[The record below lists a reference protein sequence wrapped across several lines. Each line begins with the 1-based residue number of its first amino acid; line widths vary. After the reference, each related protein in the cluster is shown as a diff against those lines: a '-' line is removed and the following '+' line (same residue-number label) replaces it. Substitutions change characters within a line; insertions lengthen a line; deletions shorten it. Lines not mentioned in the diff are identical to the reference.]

1 MEIRYLKN
9 HEIDKGKWDDCIS
22 KSFNGII
29 YAYSW
34 YLDIVCEDWDAL
46 IDGDY
51 LRVLPLPV
59 KRKFGVNLIY
69 QPFFTQQLGVISQH
83 ILTQE
88 VVTEF
93 LNAIPKTFK
102 YIEIQLNNFNKVDQT
117 KFVIEPFLNHELD
130 LINSYEN
137 IKKRYTENLKRKL
150 KKTAESGL
158 FINNNANPDEIIK
171 LFIGNKGK
179 HLPQLKD
186 DNYITLRRIIYT
198 SIHRGIAQVYG
209 VYDSGNILC
218 AGGFFLISNRKI
230 IFLFSGL
237 SKEGKE
243 INSMAFLLDKVI
255 KANSNQHLTFD
266 FEGSN
271 DPGLAKFYKSFGSK
285 EIIYYNLIV
294 NRLNLVY
301 KIGLKL
307 WRISKFRLS

>member
-9 HEIDKGKWDDCIS
+9 HEIDKVKWDACIS

-51 LRVLPLPV
+51 LRVFPLPV
-59 KRKFGVNLIY
+59 KRKFGTNLIY
-69 QPFFTQQLGVISQH
+69 QPFFTQQLGVISQN

-93 LNAIPKTFK
+93 LNAIPKTFN
-102 YIEIQLNNFNKVDQT
+102 YIEIQLNNFNKVDQA
-117 KFVIEPFLNHELD
+117 KFEIKPFLNHELD

-137 IKKRYTENLKRKL
+137 IKKKYTENLKRKL

-158 FINNNANPDEIIK
+158 FININSSPDEIIK
-171 LFIGNKGK
+171 LFINNKGK
-179 HLPQLKD
+179 LIPQLKESD
-186 DNYITLRRIIYT
+186 YITLRRIIYT
-198 SIHRGIAQVYG
+198 AIHRGIAQVYG
-209 VYDSGNILC
+209 VYDSRNILC
-218 AGGFFLISNRKI
+218 AGGFFLVSNRKI
-230 IFLFSGL
+230 TFLFSGL

-243 INSMAFLLDKVI
+243 TNSMAFLLDQVI
-255 KANSNQHLTFD
+255 KINSNQHLTFD

-285 EIIYYNLIV
+285 EIIYYNLII
-294 NRLNLVY
+294 NRLNLIY

-307 WRISKFRLS
+307 WRISKLKLS

>member
-1 MEIRYLKN
+1 MEIRYLKY
-9 HEIDKGKWDDCIS
+9 HEIDKMKWDTCIS

-51 LRVLPLPV
+51 LRVFPLPV
-59 KRKFGVNLIY
+59 KRKFGNNLIY
-69 QPFFTQQLGVISQH
+69 QPFFTQQLGVISQN

-88 VVTEF
+88 VVAEF
-93 LNAIPKTFK
+93 LNAIPKTFN

-117 KFVIEPFLNHELD
+117 KFEIKPFLNHELD

-158 FINNNANPDEIIK
+158 FINNNANPDEIVK
-171 LFIGNKGK
+171 LFINNKGR
-179 HLPQLKD
+179 HIPQLREND
-186 DNYITLRRIIYT
+186 YISLRRIIYT
-198 SIHRGIAQVYG
+198 AIHRGIAKVYG
-209 VYDSGNILC
+209 VYDSRNILC
-218 AGGFFLISNRKI
+218 AGGFFLVSNRKI
-230 IFLFSGL
+230 TFLFSGL
-237 SKEGKE
+237 SKEGRDT
-243 INSMAFLLDKVI
+243 NSMAFLLDQVI

-285 EIIYYNLIV
+285 EIIYYHLII
-294 NRLNLVY
+294 NRLNIIC

-307 WRISKFRLS
+307 WRKSKFKLS